1 MNIHAVNAG
10 SVVSLIDPEELRNQL
25 GSGPIAVLTGAGLS
39 TASGI
44 PAYRDE
50 HGAWRHPPPIQ
61 HQAFRKIELTRR
73 RYWARSFVGWQRMA
87 NAQPNMGHAAL
98 ASLQS
103 RGVVSAI
110 ITQNVD
116 GLHQRSGADPV
127 IELHGSVHQVICLD
141 CRANFARG
149 QVQGWLAAL
158 NPDFARNDHV
168 GIAAAPDGDAQLEES
183 AFHAF
188 AVPNCPQ
195 CDGVIKPDVVFFGDN
210 VPRERVARARTA
222 VDDAKALLVVGSTL
236 TVYSGFRFAR
246 QAQESG
252 KPIVAINRGVTR
264 ADNLLTMKIEADCSD
279 ALQIL
284 DGALSR
290 CSPER

>member
-1 MNIHAVNAG
+1 MTISAFDAG
-10 SVVSLIDPEELRNQL
+10 LAENLIDLGQLRKNL

-50 HGAWRHPPPIQ
+50 QGNWRHPPPIQ
-61 HQAFRKIELTRR
+61 HQAFLKFEMTRR

-87 NAQPNMGHAAL
+87 NAQPNRGHAAL

-103 RGVVSAI
+103 RGAVSTI

-116 GLHQRSGADPV
+116 GLQQRAGADPV
-127 IELHGSVHQVICLD
+127 IELHGSVHQVVCLG
-141 CRANFARG
+141 CGANFARSL
-149 QVQGWLAAL
+149 VQGWLAAL
-158 NPDFARNDHV
+158 NPDFAKNDYV
-168 GIAAAPDGDAQLEES
+168 GIAAAPDGDAQLEEG
-183 AFHAF
+183 ALHAF
-188 AVPNCPQ
+188 AVPNCPR

-210 VPRERVARARTA
+210 VPRDRVSRAIA
-222 VDDAKALLVVGSTL
+222 ALDEAKALLVVGSTL

-246 QAQESG
+246 QAAESG

-264 ADNLLTMKIEADCSD
+264 ADSLVALKIEADCSVVLQLID
-279 ALQIL
+279 CALF
-284 DGALSR
+284 G
-290 CSPER
+290 